1 MFPLS
6 LSCFFLFLYSFSV
19 LKYMI
24 LFSQISIFTGVC
36 GIFTIV
42 DFSCL
47 PFLFYRFVFGLF
59 VQYMLATC
67 WVVYW
72 YLQTVEVFFWELYL
86 KKWSIICIFENWNS
100 LPNWTTEQALCTYN
114 TMFHLLH
121 CVYLCF
127 FFLFFF
133 ITSVVE
139 TKDGTV
145 SVAAAFAGHQEGN
158 ASALFWFLAAM
169 FSY

>member
-1 MFPLS
+1 MSIHSPKLFTNHNLD
-6 LSCFFLFLYSFSV
+6 FFTTPTLLLCYSFSV

-121 CVYLCF
+121 CVHV
-127 FFLFFF
+127 FLLWWKWGCH
-133 ITSVVE
+133 S
-139 TKDGTV
+139 
-145 SVAAAFAGHQEGN
+145 
-158 ASALFWFLAAM
+158 
-169 FSY
+169 